1 MGSITFEKGRF
12 ADHLHEI
19 IGYKSG
25 IAASIEHMCDLL
37 SGTGYDDDISNS
49 EKYGLRIRSE
59 EYDSLYYELLHKVG
73 VTKQPYGGMFEIFQI
88 SREIEKIGGMKFA
101 QDIQEIY
108 QRNISLEMERAAK
121 ENKKS
126 LDPTIMIE
134 EAHKKFGKRGLDSI
148 MKLIKGYAELMEHS
162 PNTALRFNQFED
174 VLNLEDLFKE
184 YSPVVSQGTFL
195 DQRFIDYLSVN
206 NEKIGQIHWRKF
218 EELTAECFSKFGYTV
233 ELGPGSNDDGVDV
246 RVWNDADKGSPKY
259 IVQCKRTKS
268 KIDKVTVKGLYA
280 DTMHEGSELG
290 ILVTSSEFSPGAR
303 KTVSARSYPIEE
315 VNGNNIKSW
324 LNELRTPGSGIVRV

>member
-1 MGSITFEKGRF
+1 MGSIVFDKGQF

-25 IAASIEHMCDLL
+25 IAASVEHMCDLL
-37 SGTGYDDDISNS
+37 SGSGYDDNISNS

-73 VTKQPYGGMFEIFQI
+73 VTKQPYGGMFEVFQI
-88 SREIEKIGGMKFA
+88 SRDIEKVGGMEFA
-101 QDIQEIY
+101 ADIQNIY
-108 QRNISLEMERAAK
+108 QRNITLEMELAAK

-126 LDPTIMIE
+126 LDPTKMIE
-134 EAHKKFGKRGLDSI
+134 EAHAKYGQLGLDSI
-148 MKLIKGYAELMEHS
+148 MKLIHGYAELMEHS
-162 PNTALRFNQFED
+162 PNTALRFNQFD
-174 VLNLEDLFKE
+174 NILNLEDLFKK
-184 YSPVVSQGTFL
+184 YSPAVSKGVFL

-206 NEKIGQIHWRKF
+206 NEKLGQIHWRKF
-218 EELTAECFSKFGYTV
+218 EELTAECFSKFGYSV

-246 RVWNDADKGSPKY
+246 RVWNDKERGSPKY

-280 DTMHEGSELG
+280 DTLHEGSELG
-290 ILVTSSEFSPGAR
+290 ILVTSSEFSVGAR

-315 VNGNNIKSW
+315 VNGDNIKSW

>member
-1 MGSITFEKGRF
+1 MGSIIFDKGRF

-37 SGTGYDDDISNS
+37 SGTGYDDDITKS

-73 VTKQPYGGMFEIFQI
+73 VTKQPHGGMIEIFKI

-101 QDIQEIY
+101 QEIQEIY
-108 QRNISLEMERAAK
+108 QRNISLEMELATK

-126 LDPTIMIE
+126 LDPTLMIK
-134 EAHKKFGKRGLDSI
+134 EAHHKFGQLGLDSI
-148 MKLIKGYAELMEHS
+148 MKLIHGYAELMDHS

-174 VLNLEDLFKE
+174 VLNIEDLFKE

-206 NEKIGQIHWRKF
+206 SEKIGQIHWRKF
-218 EELTAECFSKFGYTV
+218 EELTAECFTKFGYTV

-246 RVWNDADKGSPKY
+246 RVWNDSDKGSPKY

-280 DTMHEGSELG
+280 DTIHEGSELG
-290 ILVTSSEFSPGAR
+290 ILVTSSEFSVGAR
-303 KTVSARSYPIEE
+303 KTVSARKYPIEE
-315 VNGNNIKSW
+315 VNRENIKSW
-324 LNELRTPGSGIVRV
+324 LDDLRTPGSGIVRV

>member
-1 MGSITFEKGRF
+1 
-12 ADHLHEI
+12 
-19 IGYKSG
+19 
-25 IAASIEHMCDLL
+25 
-37 SGTGYDDDISNS
+37 
-49 EKYGLRIRSE
+49 
-59 EYDSLYYELLHKVG
+59 
-73 VTKQPYGGMFEIFQI
+73 
-88 SREIEKIGGMKFA
+88 
-101 QDIQEIY
+101 
-108 QRNISLEMERAAK
+108 
-121 ENKKS
+121 
-126 LDPTIMIE
+126 
-134 EAHKKFGKRGLDSI
+134 
-148 MKLIKGYAELMEHS
+148 MEHS
-162 PNTALRFNQFED
+162 PNTALRFNQFKD

-206 NEKIGQIHWRKF
+206 SEKIGQIHWRKF
-218 EELTAECFSKFGYTV
+218 EELTAECFAKFGYTV

-315 VNGNNIKSW
+315 VNGDNIKSW

>member
-19 IGYKSG
+19 IGFKSG

-37 SGTGYDDDISNS
+37 IGTGYDDDILNS

-73 VTKQPYGGMFEIFQI
+73 VTKQPYRGMFEIFQI

-121 ENKKS
+121 ESKKS
-126 LDPTIMIE
+126 LDPTLMIE

-162 PNTALRFNQFED
+162 PNTTLRFNQYED

-184 YSPVVSQGTFL
+184 YSPVVSRGTFL

-206 NEKIGQIHWRKF
+206 SEKIGQIHWRKF

-233 ELGPGSNDDGVDV
+233 ELGPGSNDDGVDI
-246 RVWNDADKGSPKY
+246 RVWNDMDKGSPKY
-259 IVQCKRTKS
+259 IVQCKRTRS

-280 DTMHEGSELG
+280 DTIYEGSELG
-290 ILVTSSEFSPGAR
+290 ILVTSSEFSLGAR

-315 VNGNNIKSW
+315 VNGDKIKSW

>member
-1 MGSITFEKGRF
+1 M
-12 ADHLHEI
+12 HEI

-37 SGTGYDDDISNS
+37 SGTGYDDKISNS

-73 VTKQPYGGMFEIFQI
+73 VTKQPYEGIFEIFKI
-88 SREIEKIGGMKFA
+88 SRAIEKIGGMKFS
-101 QDIQEIY
+101 QEILEIY
-108 QRNISLEMERAAK
+108 QRNISLEMERATK
-121 ENKKS
+121 EKKKL
-126 LDPTIMIE
+126 LDPTSMIK
-134 EAHKKFGKRGLDSI
+134 EAHEKFGQLGLDSI
-148 MKLIKGYAELMEHS
+148 MKLIHGYSKLMELS
-162 PNTALRFNQFED
+162 PNTTLRFNQFED
-174 VLNLEDLFKE
+174 VVNLEDLFKE

-206 NEKIGQIHWRKF
+206 SEKIGQIHWRKF

-246 RVWNDADKGSPKY
+246 RVWNDLKKGSPTY
-259 IVQCKRTKS
+259 IIQCKRTKS
-268 KIDKVTVKGLYA
+268 KIDKVTIKGLYA

-290 ILVTSSEFSPGAR
+290 ILVTSSEFSVGAR

-315 VNGNNIKSW
+315 INGENIKSW